1 MNYLIAHTGRF
12 ILRVMIPALM
22 VVGSSGLAAQEAPFH
37 RGVNLTNWFQAPG
50 PRQVQYNKYGKEDFE
65 NIKSLGFDVIR
76 LPINL
81 HYMTSGEPDYILDT
95 IFTEFL
101 GEVISW
107 AEELEIYLILD
118 NHTFSV
124 VDDTDPA
131 VGNILNKVWSQM
143 ADVFHDRSEYL
154 CYEVLNEPH
163 GIADGI
169 WNSIQQS
176 VVETIRQIDT
186 THYIVIGPAGW
197 NSYNNLAA
205 MPVYEDNLLI
215 YTFHFYDPFLFTHQG
230 ASWVTP
236 SMERIENVP
245 FPYDTAQM
253 PEMPGNLAGSWVG
266 NLFGSYPSDGT
277 ADKIRNL
284 IDMAVQFR
292 KERGVPLFCGEFG
305 VYQPNSLEVHR
316 VEWYGEVRTYL
327 DSMNIAWTMWD
338 YHGGFGLFEEDGE
351 GLFEHDLNVPLL
363 EALDMNIPEQ
373 TEYERKPD
381 STGYIMYDD
390 LLAKTIR
397 EASYSDGTLD
407 YFSTDFPNNGEY
419 CIHWTGASRYRA
431 IVFDLSPDRD
441 FSRLVTEGYAF
452 DLMVRGDQP
461 SISFDV
467 RFIDSKT
474 SDETDLPWRMGI
486 TIDDLLTDFD
496 NQWQHLHIPLN
507 SFTEKGSWYIDTW
520 YPPGNEFDWSGVDRF
535 EIVPEAQ
542 ALGTSSLWF
551 DNLMITNLDTA
562 QVRIDTSGQNVTAYV
577 ENDFQ
582 PFSLGVFPNPTR
594 GSVTLHTG
602 HKQRIRYE
610 LLSMHGEKL
619 LEGDADPPA
628 LVQLGNISEGVYF
641 IRVNDQMG
649 NRAVQK
655 IILLRN

>member
-1 MNYLIAHTGRF
+1 MKKRFSHMVRSIIVIHLIIF
-12 ILRVMIPALM
+12 LLPASLH
-22 VVGSSGLAAQEAPFH
+22 LAAQQTPFH

-81 HYMTSGEPDYILDT
+81 HFMTSGEPDYILDT
-95 IFTEFL
+95 VFVEFL
-101 GEVISW
+101 GEVIGW

-124 VDDTDPA
+124 VDDTDPE

-143 ADVFHDRSEYL
+143 AGAFRDRSEYL

-163 GIADGI
+163 GIADEL
-169 WNSIQQS
+169 WNPIQQG

-205 MPVYEDNLLI
+205 MPVYDDDLLI

-236 SMERIENVP
+236 SMEPIENVP
-245 FPYDTAQM
+245 FPYDAAQM
-253 PEMPGNLAGSWVG
+253 PEMPAGLAGSWVG
-266 NLFGSYPSDGT
+266 NLFGNYSQDGT
-277 ADKIRNL
+277 EQKIREL
-284 IDMAVQFR
+284 IDIAVQFR
-292 KERGVPLFCGEFG
+292 AQRGVPLFCGEFG
-305 VYQPNSLEVHR
+305 VYQPNSMELHR
-316 VEWYGEVRTYL
+316 VEWYRAVRTYL

-351 GLFEHDLNVPLL
+351 GLFEHHLNVPLL
-363 EALDMNIPEQ
+363 EALDMHIPEQ
-373 TEYERKPD
+373 TDYERKPD

-390 LLAKTIR
+390 FLTKTIR
-397 EASYSDGTLD
+397 EASYSDGILD
-407 YFSTDFPNNGEY
+407 YFSTDFPNNGDY

-431 IVFDLSPDRD
+431 VVFDLAPDRD
-441 FSRLVTEGYAF
+441 FSKLESEGYAL
-452 DLMVRGDQP
+452 DLMVRGDQS

-474 SDETDLPWRMGI
+474 TEPEDLPWRMGM

-496 NQWQHLHIPLN
+496 NEWQHLHIPLS

-520 YPPGNEFDWSGVDRF
+520 YNPRGEFDWAEVDRF

-542 ALGTSSLWF
+542 ALGSSNLWF

-562 QVRIDTSGQNVTAYV
+562 QARIDTSGQNVTSFAIR
-577 ENDFQ
+577 EIE
-582 PFSLGVFPNPTR
+582 PFSLTVYPNPCT
-594 GSVTLHTG
+594 GSFTLNTG
-602 HKQRIRYE
+602 QRARVRYE
-610 LLSMHGEKL
+610 LLSLHGEKL

-628 LVQLGNISEGVYF
+628 LVHLGDMAGGIY
-641 IRVNDQMG
+641 ILRVDDRRG
-649 NRAVQK
+649 KSAVQK
-655 IILLRN
+655 IVLLRN